1 MMGTA
6 DPQPSMFYQITL
18 EQFVTTDHPL
28 RKIRP
33 LIDTVRLRQ
42 LCEPLYAEG
51 GRPSIPPEQLFL
63 ALLGGYLV
71 GVTSERALVRELTG
85 NLALRWFVG
94 LDLDQTPWDH
104 STFSQNRKRRFTK
117 SGLLEQLFDETV
129 ALAIKQKLVSQ
140 HTTLDGTLVQANA
153 SQKSFVPIEVFL
165 RPEDYKKRIRS
176 LDQTPEEDLGNPTV
190 TFRGERRSN
199 QTHVSTTDPDAKLA
213 NKGNGT
219 AAMVG
224 YTVNGLMENRHWLLL
239 GINVESFRGLASERD
254 GGRNLIDAFHHKHG
268 RRIHTVG
275 ADKGYFAKPFLTAL
289 FRRHIRPHIAAKT
302 TGQEPVHQRVRRLGR
317 TTGYRRS
324 QRARKKIEELWGEAK
339 CWHGFRRF
347 QRRGLVQVRDEAY
360 LMGWLLNLKRLAKL
374 LPVPALREHRGAA
387 NA

>member
-1 MMGTA
+1 MMGIS
-6 DPQPSMFYQITL
+6 DPQPSMFYHINL
-18 EQFVTTDHPL
+18 EQFVTAEHPM

-33 LIDTVRLRQ
+33 LLDTARLRQ
-42 LCEPLYAEG
+42 FCVPLYSEV

-63 ALLGGYLV
+63 ALLGGYLL

-85 NLALRWFVG
+85 NLVLRWFVG

-104 STFSQNRKRRFTK
+104 STFSQNRKRRFTE
-117 SGLLEQLFDETV
+117 SGLLERLFDETV
-129 ALAIKQKLVSQ
+129 AVAIQQKLVSP

-153 SQKSFVPIEVFL
+153 SHKSFVPIEVFL
-165 RPEDYKKRIRS
+165 KPEEYKQRIRS
-176 LDQTPEEDLGNPTV
+176 LDQAQDHQDPGNPTV

-224 YTVNGLMENRHWLLL
+224 DTVNGLMENRHRLLL
-239 GINVESFRGLASERD
+239 GINVESFRGPASETN
-254 GGRNLIDAFHHKHG
+254 GGQRLIDQFH
-268 RRIHTVG
+268 RRHRQRIQTVG

-289 FRRHIRPHIAAKT
+289 LKRRITPHIATKT
-302 TGQEPVHQRVRRLGR
+302 TGREAVHQRVRRLSR
-317 TTGYRRS
+317 TVGYRLS

-347 QRRGLVQVRDEAY
+347 RRRGLLQVRDEAY
-360 LMGWLLNLKRLAKL
+360 LMGWLLNLKRLATL
-374 LPVPALREHRGAA
+374 LPAPA
-387 NA
+387 

>member
-6 DPQPSMFYQITL
+6 DPQPSMFYHINL
-18 EQFVTTDHPL
+18 EQFVTADHPM

-33 LIDTVRLRQ
+33 LIDTDRIRQ
-42 LCEPLYAEG
+42 LCAPLYSDA

-63 ALLGGYLV
+63 ALLGGYLL

-85 NLALRWFVG
+85 NLVLRWFVG
-94 LDLDQTPWDH
+94 LDLDTAPWDH
-104 STFSQNRKRRFTK
+104 STFSQNRKRRFTE

-129 ALAIKQKLVSQ
+129 ALAIKQKLVSP

-153 SQKSFVPIEVFL
+153 SHKSFVPIEVFL
-165 RPEDYKKRIRS
+165 KPEDYKKRIRS
-176 LDQTPEEDLGNPTV
+176 LDQPQDQDLGNPTV
-190 TFRGERRSN
+190 TFRGEPRSN

-224 YTVNGLMENRHWLLL
+224 YTVNGLMENRHRLLV
-239 GINVESFRGLASERD
+239 GINVETFRGPASETE
-254 GGRNLIDAFHHKHG
+254 GGRALIDTFHEKHAL
-268 RRIHTVG
+268 RIQTVG

-289 FRRHIRPHIAAKT
+289 GKRRIIPHIAAKT
-302 TGQEPVHQRVRRLGR
+302 TGREAVHQRVRRLGR
-317 TTGYRRS
+317 TVGYRLS

-347 QRRGLVQVRDEAY
+347 RRRGLRQVRDEAY
-360 LMGWLLNLKRLAKL
+360 LMGWLLNLKRLATL
-374 LPVPALREHRGAA
+374 LPAPA
-387 NA
+387 

>member
-6 DPQPSMFYQITL
+6 DPQPSMFYHINL
-18 EQFVTTDHPL
+18 EQYVTADHPM

-33 LIDTVRLRQ
+33 LIDTARIRQ
-42 LCEPLYAEG
+42 LCEPLYAEA

-63 ALLGGYLV
+63 ALLGGYLL

-85 NLALRWFVG
+85 NLVLRWFVG
-94 LDLDQTPWDH
+94 LDLDTAPWDH
-104 STFSQNRKRRFTK
+104 STFSQNRKRRFNE
-117 SGLLEQLFDETV
+117 SGILEQLFDETV
-129 ALAIKQKLVSQ
+129 AVAIKRKLVSR

-153 SQKSFVPIEVFL
+153 SHKSFVPIEVFL
-165 RPEDYKKRIRS
+165 KPEDYKKRIRS
-176 LDQTPEEDLGNPTV
+176 LDPLQDQDSGNPTI

-199 QTHVSTTDPDAKLA
+199 QTHVSTTDPEAKLA

-224 YTVNGLMENRHWLLL
+224 YTVNGLMENRHRLLL
-239 GINVESFRGLASERD
+239 GINVESFRGPASETD
-254 GGRNLIDAFHHKHG
+254 GGRALIDMFHHPHR

-302 TGQEPVHQRVRRLGR
+302 TGREAVHQRVRRLSR
-317 TTGYRRS
+317 TVGYRLS

-347 QRRGLVQVRDEAY
+347 QRRGLLQVRDEAY
-360 LMGWLLNLKRLAKL
+360 LMGWLLNLKRLATL
-374 LPVPALREHRGAA
+374 LPAPA
-387 NA
+387 

>member
-1 MMGTA
+1 MMGTS
-6 DPQPSMFYQITL
+6 DPQPSLFYHINL
-18 EQFVTTDHPL
+18 EQFVTVDHPM

-33 LIDTVRLRQ
+33 LVDTDRIRQ
-42 LCEPLYAEG
+42 LCEPLYADT

-63 ALLGGYLV
+63 ALVGGYLL

-85 NLALRWFVG
+85 NLVLRWFVG

-104 STFSQNRKRRFTK
+104 STFSQNRKRRFTE

-129 ALAIKQKLVSQ
+129 AFAMKQKLVSL

-165 RPEDYKKRIRS
+165 NPEEYKQRIRS
-176 LDQTPEEDLGNPTV
+176 LDQTQDQDPGNPTI

-224 YTVNGLMENRHWLLL
+224 YTVNGLMENRHRLLL
-239 GINVESFRGLASERD
+239 GINVEPFRGPASETA
-254 GGRNLIDAFHHKHG
+254 GGQRLIDQFHQRHRK
-268 RRIHTVG
+268 RIQTVG

-289 FRRHIRPHIAAKT
+289 RKRRITPHIAAKT
-302 TGQEPVHQRVRRLGR
+302 TGREAVHQRVRRLSR
-317 TTGYRRS
+317 TVGYRLS

-347 QRRGLVQVRDEAY
+347 QRRGLLQVRDEAF
-360 LMGWLLNLKRLAKL
+360 LMGWLLNLKRLSHL
-374 LPVPALREHRGAA
+374 IPTPA
-387 NA
+387 

>member
-6 DPQPSMFYQITL
+6 DPQPSMFYHINL
-18 EQFVTTDHPL
+18 EQFVTADHPM

-33 LIDTVRLRQ
+33 VIDAERIRQ
-42 LCEPLYAEG
+42 LCAPLYADT

-63 ALLGGYLV
+63 ALLGGYLL

-85 NLALRWFVG
+85 NLVLRWFVG
-94 LDLDQTPWDH
+94 LDLDTAPWDH
-104 STFSQNRKRRFTK
+104 STFSQNRRRRFTE
-117 SGLLEQLFDETV
+117 SGILERLFDETV
-129 ALAIKQKLVSQ
+129 ALAIKQKLVSP

-153 SQKSFVPIEVFL
+153 SHKSFVPIEVFL
-165 RPEDYKKRIRS
+165 KPAEYKKRIRS
-176 LDQTPEEDLGNPTV
+176 LDQKPEQDPGNPTS

-213 NKGNGT
+213 NKGQGT

-224 YTVNGLMENRHWLLL
+224 YTVNGLMENRHRLLL
-239 GINVESFRGLASERD
+239 GINVESFRGSASETE
-254 GGRNLIDAFHHKHG
+254 GGRSLIDAFHKRHG
-268 RRIHTVG
+268 RRMKTVG
-275 ADKGYFAKPFLTAL
+275 ADKGYFAKSFLSAL
-289 FRRHIRPHIAAKT
+289 FKRRITPHVAAKT
-302 TGQEPVHQRVRRLGR
+302 TGREAVHQRVRRMSR
-317 TTGYRRS
+317 TRGYSLS

-360 LMGWLLNLKRLAKL
+360 LMGWLLNLKRLATL
-374 LPVPALREHRGAA
+374 LPAPA
-387 NA
+387 